1 MFVFYDWPFP
11 HMCRLLC
18 KECSLFAFLI
28 LGSVFSDCVV
38 FYGDT
43 IYVPHFPTSPAHCDN
58 ANGLLR
64 RHSGSIYSVLC
75 REQNFTRNNKSI
87 NKENCRDCVLTL
99 AQWFLLSPR
108 KRVII
113 FLPALVCLSVCLSV
127 CFCLSVCYHDN

>member
-64 RHSGSIYSVLC
+64 RHSGIDMFNVQYC
-75 REQNFTRNNKSI
+75 AANK
-87 NKENCRDCVLTL
+87 TL
-99 AQWFLLSPR
+99 LETTSP
-108 KRVII
+108 
-113 FLPALVCLSVCLSV
+113 
-127 CFCLSVCYHDN
+127 